1 MRVQASDPE
10 ATVTCVRNAVWTI
23 SNLCRGKRPPRWELV
38 APALPML
45 IHWIRSCDDEEVITD
60 CCWALSYIS
69 DPSERVQLLIDAG
82 ALPQLIVL
90 LGHSSSVVQAPALR
104 AVGNA
109 AAGSAAQAQAV
120 LGCNVIAKLHGLL
133 RSPKKDLRKESCWI
147 ISNLTAG
154 SAEQVGAVWAA
165 GLLPVLLEMVATEEY
180 EIKKE
185 AAYCIVNAICN
196 ACSTQLIVDAVQL
209 GALGALCELL
219 DLSDAALILA
229 ALEAIDAILRAGD
242 LRGGGAPNKFTRI
255 TEACGG
261 LGKLEQLQMHAN
273 NTVYR
278 KTAALLETYFT
289 PDDGDEDPAIA
300 PQALPDQ
307 FCFGAEPRMEP

>member
-1 MRVQASDPE
+1 VTNLCVGAVPVFVKLMAHPSTDVKEQSMWALGNIAGDSCRCRDLVLSYNALSILVQQASDPE

-196 ACSTQLIVDAVQL
+196 ACSTQLIVDAVQV
-209 GALGALCELL
+209 
-219 DLSDAALILA
+219 
-229 ALEAIDAILRAGD
+229 RA
-242 LRGGGAPNKFTRI
+242 
-255 TEACGG
+255 
-261 LGKLEQLQMHAN
+261 
-273 NTVYR
+273 
-278 KTAALLETYFT
+278 
-289 PDDGDEDPAIA
+289 DD
-300 PQALPDQ
+300 
-307 FCFGAEPRMEP
+307 